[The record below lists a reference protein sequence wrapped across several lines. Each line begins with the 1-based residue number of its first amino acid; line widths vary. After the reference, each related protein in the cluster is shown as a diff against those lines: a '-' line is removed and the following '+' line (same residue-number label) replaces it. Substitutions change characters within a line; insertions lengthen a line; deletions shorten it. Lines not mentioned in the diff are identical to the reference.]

1 MATIEQKLTLFSKLL
16 NQDIRE
22 EANEKLLALD
32 KEYEKLMAENKFE
45 TDKQA
50 SEIVEQARK
59 QAEIKKVERI
69 SKGRMA
75 SKKEM
80 MLIKEELVSRF
91 MVQLDEKVKAFTK
104 KPAYKEYLLK
114 VIAGLNGLKDYENDL
129 IVYLTEEDLKE
140 NKEWIKKALCDV
152 GIKET
157 ALSFEVATEDILG
170 GLIIKDPVLNM
181 RVDESIRT
189 MIDESQEEIV
199 EKISVAMEEAG
210 DDNNE

>member
-50 SEIVEQARK
+50 NEIVEQARK
-59 QAEIKKVERI
+59 QAELKKVERI

-80 MLIKEELVSRF
+80 MLIKEELVSHF
-91 MVQLDEKVKAFTK
+91 MVQLDEKVKVFTK
-104 KPAYKEYLLK
+104 KPAYKDYLLK
-114 VIAGLNGLKDYENDL
+114 VIAGLNGLKDYENGL
-129 IVYLTEEDLKE
+129 IVYLTEEDLKG
-140 NKEWIKKALCDV
+140 NIEWIKKALCDA
-152 GIKET
+152 GIKGDS
-157 ALSFEVATEDILG
+157 LSFEAAQEDILG

-189 MIDESQEEIV
+189 MIGEAQEEIV
-199 EKISVAMEEAG
+199 EKISVAIEEAG

>member
-59 QAEIKKVERI
+59 QAELKKVERI

-80 MLIKEELVSRF
+80 MLIKEELVGRLWYS
-91 MVQLDEKVKAFTK
+91 
-104 KPAYKEYLLK
+104 
-114 VIAGLNGLKDYENDL
+114 
-129 IVYLTEEDLKE
+129 
-140 NKEWIKKALCDV
+140 
-152 GIKET
+152 
-157 ALSFEVATEDILG
+157 
-170 GLIIKDPVLNM
+170 
-181 RVDESIRT
+181 
-189 MIDESQEEIV
+189 
-199 EKISVAMEEAG
+199 
-210 DDNNE
+210 